1 MRVVI
6 AGSRTIKDCEYLL
19 LSIKKANIYIDELI
33 SGGASGIDTLAE
45 QWAEE
50 NNIKIKQFIP
60 DWDTH
65 SKAAGPIRNT
75 EMAEYCHAA
84 IIIWD
89 GSSKGTFNMIDNI
102 RRLKKPLYLMTV
114 RTFNW
119 WKEPKVKR
127 TGGTKSIGSDLC

>member
-6 AGSRTIKDCEYLL
+6 AGSRGFHDYDWLQLL
-19 LSIKKANIYIDELI
+19 IKKADIYIDEVV
-33 SGGASGIDTLAE
+33 SGGATGVDKMGE
-45 QWAEE
+45 RWATE

-65 SKAAGPIRNT
+65 GKSAGPIRNA

-102 RRLKKPLYLMTV
+102 RRLKKPLFLTSV
-114 RTFNW
+114 KTFNW
-119 WKEPKVKR
+119 WKEPKIK
-127 TGGTKSIGSDLC
+127 K

>member
-6 AGSRTIKDCEYLL
+6 AGSRGISNYKLL
-19 LSIKKANIYIDELI
+19 QLCIEMADIYIDEVV
-33 SGGASGIDTLAE
+33 SGNANGVDRMGE
-45 QWAEE
+45 KWAEE
-50 NNIKIKQFIP
+50 NNAIIKQFIP

-65 SKAAGPIRNT
+65 GKSAGPIRNV

-102 RRLKKPLYLMTV
+102 RRLKKPLFLTSV
-114 RTFNW
+114 KTFNW
-119 WKEPKVKR
+119 WKEPKIK
-127 TGGTKSIGSDLC
+127 K